1 MSAHIPTERIDLTI
15 LELAR
20 KLVQLEL
27 QRTALTRVDYITASD
42 VRQRIKGREHP
53 PALDDCMGSVLD
65 YLVDRGLVVAMR
77 DEREVTVYRPQRYRW
92 SKHAGPEALERF
104 AKPERVVGA
113 HGKTGKKERYA

>member
-1 MSAHIPTERIDLTI
+1 MSLPDARDRIDLTI

-27 QRTALTRVDYITASD
+27 QRPALTRVDYLSASD
-42 VRQRIKGREHP
+42 VRQRIRGREHP
-53 PALDDCMGSVLD
+53 PALDECMVSVLD

-77 DEREVTVYRPQRYRW
+77 DERTVTVYRAQRYRW

-104 AKPERVVGA
+104 ARPERVLGA
-113 HGKTGKKERYA
+113 HGKVAKKERYA